1 MSKKSISILGRETS
15 GHKPGGS
22 RSCLML
28 RELSVASTH
37 GFSRDQAVHVSKC
50 LGCKNAYSSY
60 LALKRNEHRMQLN
73 LPPWEDLK

>member
-1 MSKKSISILGRETS
+1 
-15 GHKPGGS
+15 
-22 RSCLML
+22 ML